1 MPRFHHHR
9 TNKVLCTMECKVQ
22 QGMNTKML
30 HETYTNTS
38 IDRQPGIA
46 IYYPKTAHHV
56 FILLTK

>member
-1 MPRFHHHR
+1 
-9 TNKVLCTMECKVQ
+9 MECKEQ